1 MGLEGAALAGLG
13 KAFLIP
19 PPRPPSTHAAPGGA
33 GARSSPPRGTPSTT
47 DEGSNPVKVAGP
59 RLAQFL
65 QLVSKSRCLAGA
77 PEPSLPLGRARDK
90 VGFVPSDQSGG
101 ARPCHLP
108 RRPVDGQRPRAP
120 RPPPPPPAPPPSQP
134 SGNPE
139 AGGSGT
145 CLPRPAAA
153 TAAGLK
159 GGRRPPRPRAPAPPR
174 PPRPEAERGRRERPG
189 GRRQTHEQPLVAPA
203 AATWGSE
210 NEMDFSEK

>member
-120 RPPPPPPAPPPSQP
+120 RPPPLRRLLLPPNLQVTPRLEARVPAFLAQ
-134 SGNPE
+134 
-139 AGGSGT
+139 
-145 CLPRPAAA
+145 RP
-153 TAAGLK
+153 LQ
-159 GGRRPPRPRAPAPPR
+159 RR
-174 PPRPEAERGRRERPG
+174 G
-189 GRRQTHEQPLVAPA
+189 
-203 AATWGSE
+203 
-210 NEMDFSEK
+210 